1 MHRIINYSL
10 DGYQKTV
17 SVELSITDS
26 VQIPEQTISVKIPEQ
41 AINKALMIAMNYL
54 IENMETEAQEE
65 PE

>member
-26 VQIPEQTISVKIPEQ
+26 VQIPEQ